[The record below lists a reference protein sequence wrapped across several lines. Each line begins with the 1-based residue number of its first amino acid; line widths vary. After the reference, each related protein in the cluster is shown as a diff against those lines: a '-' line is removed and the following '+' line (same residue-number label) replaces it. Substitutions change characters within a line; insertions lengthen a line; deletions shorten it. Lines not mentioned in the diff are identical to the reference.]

1 MTRKIGFYKKNN
13 SWYADLP
20 EFIAIGGSEA
30 ECQMVSGADTW
41 LDILTLN
48 GVDNNVNYIV
58 VEISDKENLGNAMV
72 QVRCDDFGS
81 TYIVKEYDKTRVNHL
96 LWLCPVT
103 LSVFDDYPKNI
114 YFRVVERRKNFTV
127 TLAKAS
133 IFKKIWH
140 IAKITPRFIKKLFK
154 RK

>member
-30 ECQMVSGADTW
+30 ECQMVQGADTL
-41 LDILTLN
+41 LDKLTIN
-48 GVDNNVNYIV
+48 GVSNDVNYIV
-58 VEISDKENLGNAMV
+58 LEISDNKNLGNKMEQIRA
-72 QVRCDDFGS
+72 DDYGS
-81 TYIVKEYDKTRVNHL
+81 TYYIREYDKTRINHL

-103 LSVFDDYPKNI
+103 LSVFDNYPEQI
-114 YFRVVERRKNFTV
+114 YFRVIERRENFKV
-127 TLAKAS
+127 TLAKSS
-133 IFKKIWH
+133 ILKKIWH
-140 IAKITPRFIKKLFK
+140 IAKITPRFIKKMFK

>member
-1 MTRKIGFYKKNN
+1 MTRKIGFYKKND

-20 EFIAIGGSEA
+20 EFIAIGGTEA
-30 ECQMVSGADTW
+30 ECQMVKGADTL
-41 LDILTLN
+41 LDQLVLN
-48 GVDNNVNYIV
+48 GLTNNINYLV
-58 VEISDKENLGNAMV
+58 LEISDEEDLGNTMIQV
-72 QVRCDDFGS
+72 QEDDFGS
-81 TYIVKEYDKTRVNHL
+81 VYIVKEYDKAKINHL

-103 LSVFDDYPKNI
+103 LSVFDDYPERI
-114 YFRVVERRKNFTV
+114 YFRVIERRENFTV

-154 RK
+154 